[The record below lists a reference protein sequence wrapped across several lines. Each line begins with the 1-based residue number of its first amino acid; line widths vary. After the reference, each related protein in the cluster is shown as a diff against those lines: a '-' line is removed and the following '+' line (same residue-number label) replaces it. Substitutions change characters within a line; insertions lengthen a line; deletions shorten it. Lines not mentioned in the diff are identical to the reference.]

1 VAVRAVVGNH
11 GRVHAYPQARQQAQQ
26 LADSGDL
33 AGARA
38 VLEAVVDLGRP
49 GLAMADPELLATMRQ
64 LAGLYTR
71 DADPAAARR
80 LLEEAYS
87 AGQRIGPADPLMVL
101 LAYDLAVVAEEL
113 DNRHE
118 ARRHFALVAEHGPAA
133 LGAEHPAVSRA
144 REHAKGSAAEPSPS
158 PPVSGSPVFGG
169 APTGGAPHSRIPWA
183 IAATAVV
190 VSIVLLVVVLV
201 RPDAQPG
208 DNSTPVA
215 AAPSAAVP
223 APSATVTLSPTPT
236 TSPTS
241 ARPKANAQA
250 TGERVE
256 ASRTTTTSRPATVVA
271 SRIVKPK
278 TGSAVA
284 RRFPVGFTASA
295 ADVAATGT
303 RLTLSVCVSEWCFL
317 DGPVAFQ
324 DGKPED
330 YTVTL
335 GSADGSDI
343 GEKWTLRIDRLTPST
358 LADLQAHKQAAIDNG
373 TWGNGVT
380 TPIDRLN
387 KTPVSS
393 VVVTK
398 TS

>member
-1 VAVRAVVGNH
+1 
-11 GRVHAYPQARQQAQQ
+11 VHAYPQARQQAQQ

-64 LAGLYTR
+64 LAGLHTR

-80 LLEEAYS
+80 LLEEAHS

-133 LGAEHPAVSRA
+133 LGAQHPAVSRA
-144 REHAKGSAAEPSPS
+144 RDYAKASPAEGPAAEGSPAEPSSS
-158 PPVSGSPVFGG
+158 PPVSSSPVFGG
-169 APTGGAPHSRIPWA
+169 APAGGAPHSRIPWMV
-183 IAATAVV
+183 AATAVV
-190 VSIVLLVVVLV
+190 VSVVLLVVVLV
-201 RPDAQPG
+201 RPSDQP
-208 DNSTPVA
+208 DNNPTPVA
-215 AAPSAAVP
+215 AAPTAVAP
-223 APSATVTLSPTPT
+223 APSATVAPSPTPT

-241 ARPKANAQA
+241 TRPKANAQA
-250 TGERVE
+250 GAERVE
-256 ASRTTTTSRPATVVA
+256 ASRTSTTPRPATVVA

-284 RRFPVGFTASA
+284 RRFTVGFTVSA
-295 ADVAATGT
+295 ADMAATDT

-317 DGPVAFQ
+317 DGPVAFA

-343 GEKWTLRIDRLTPST
+343 GEKWTLRIDRLTASA
-358 LADLQAHKQAAIDNG
+358 LAELQSHKQAAIDNG